1 MRVEKPDHTTLF
13 DQTTDAEALEALI
26 KEARRRARRRRLWYG
41 AMGLVAASA
50 VLLAFAGF
58 TAGGGNTPRP
68 HEQERRGEPNV
79 AAQVK
84 AGKWTAVPI
93 LEGHASVAAID
104 PQHPEIL
111 YATSID
117 AGIFKSSN
125 SGRSWRPLD
134 LPPGSGR
141 VDALAL
147 DPSDPDTVYAGTS
160 VGVFKSGDGGDSWR
174 LAFSGLDPG
183 SDTNWRRML
192 EGWIYTLAV
201 NPHDPRTVYAGTFG
215 ELYKS
220 TNGGSNWHVISL
232 PTDKRFAGSIALDPT
247 TPATIYATALA
258 PNWKQSQL
266 LKSADGGATWQVVGP
281 EGKRVVTVALDPHN
295 AETVYAGTDD
305 PGGLF
310 KSSDGAASW
319 RATGYEGRHLGSVVV
334 DPHDSETL
342 YVGTWDAGLFK
353 STDGG
358 ASWDALGVGNYGL
371 AIDPVN
377 PSTLYAGDWD
387 EGVLKSSD
395 GGRSWRAMN
404 DGLTTGRVSTLI
416 VDPQNP
422 GVAFAGIDD
431 RPGGVFKRTGGAWQR
446 TGEGIGR
453 VNVYASAIDPR
464 DPDNVYMG
472 TGRGV
477 FKSTDGGASWHE
489 LLASPGTESR
499 APDQST
505 AHRCGAIPRRDC
517 PPTVSALAV
526 DPHDPRIVYAIA
538 SEHGL
543 FKSPD
548 GGNHWQLL
556 GRIFGATSDTAAL
569 ALDPRNPETV
579 WAAAVGLF
587 KSVDGGLTWRSAGF
601 EGSTVHAVVLDPN
614 VPTHVYVGTEE
625 GAFKSTNA
633 GATWRALQGPVD
645 GVDVL
650 ALAIDPEHPENVFAS
665 TESGVF
671 VSADGGD
678 HWRSLGRGLPLRSY
692 DALAIDPA
700 AGMVYVGAF
709 GGGIFEFSLGE

>member
-1 MRVEKPDHTTLF
+1 MATQKVRSDPNAPERQQRDQRQHVAKRKAVVFVLVGALMLGAAAIGISTLRE
-13 DQTTDAEALEALI
+13 D
-26 KEARRRARRRRLWYG
+26 
-41 AMGLVAASA
+41 
-50 VLLAFAGF
+50 AGF
-58 TAGGGNTPRP
+58 ADDGGNAPRP

-79 AAQVK
+79 PAQVK
-84 AGKWTAVPI
+84 AGRWTAVHI
-93 LEGHASVAAID
+93 LQGRASVAAID
-104 PQHPEIL
+104 PQDPGIL

-134 LPPGSGR
+134 LAPGSGR

-147 DPSDPDTVYAGTS
+147 DPSDPDTLYAGTS
-160 VGVFKSGDGGDSWR
+160 VGVFRSSDGGNSWR

-201 NPHDPRTVYAGTFG
+201 NPHDSRTVYAGTFG
-215 ELYKS
+215 QLFKS

-310 KSSDGAASW
+310 KSTDGAASW

-371 AIDPVN
+371 AIDPLN

-472 TGRGV
+472 TTRGV

-489 LLASPGTESR
+489 LLASPHVVLDRRVVGHTGTE
-499 APDQST
+499 
-505 AHRCGAIPRRDC
+505 
-517 PPTVSALAV
+517 VSALAV
-526 DPHDPRIVYAIA
+526 DSHDPRIVYAIA

-543 FKSPD
+543 YKSTD

-556 GRIFGATSDTAAL
+556 GRSFGATSDTAAL
-569 ALDPRNPETV
+569 ALDPQDPETV

-587 KSVDGGLTWRSAGF
+587 KSVDGGLTWRSSGF

-614 VPTHVYVGTEE
+614 MPTHVYVGTEE

-671 VSADGGD
+671 VSADAGS
-678 HWRSLGRGLPLRSY
+678 HWRRLGRHLPVRNY
-692 DALAIDPA
+692 DALAIDTA

-709 GGGIFEFSLGE
+709 GGGIFEAALD

>member
-41 AMGLVAASA
+41 AIGLVAASA

-84 AGKWTAVPI
+84 TGRWTAVPI
-93 LEGHASVAAID
+93 LEGRASVAAID
-104 PQHPEIL
+104 PQHPETL

-125 SGRSWRPLD
+125 GGRSWRPLD
-134 LPPGSGR
+134 LAPGSGR

-147 DPSDPDTVYAGTS
+147 DPSDPDNLYAGTS
-160 VGVFKSGDGGDSWR
+160 VGVFRSSDGGRSWR
-174 LAFSGLDPG
+174 LANSGLDAE
-183 SDTNWRRML
+183 SDEESHRML
-192 EGWIYTLAV
+192 EGWIYTLTV
-201 NPHDPRTVYAGTFG
+201 DPNDPRTVYAGTFDQ
-215 ELYKS
+215 LYKS
-220 TNGGSNWHVISL
+220 TDGAASWGVVGFPPDQTFSGVIE
-232 PTDKRFAGSIALDPT
+232 LDPT
-247 TPATIYATALA
+247 APATIYVTAFSGDW
-258 PNWKQSQL
+258 PGGMKWKQSQL
-266 LKSADGGATWQVVGP
+266 LKTTDGGTTWQAAGLLPRVG
-281 EGKRVVTVALDPHN
+281 ALAVDPHDPKTIY
-295 AETVYAGTDD
+295 AGMYEDGLFRSTDGGVSWQASGLQGRSIGPLVVDPHDPQTVYAGT
-305 PGGLF
+305 
-310 KSSDGAASW
+310 
-319 RATGYEGRHLGSVVV
+319 
-334 DPHDSETL
+334 
-342 YVGTWDAGLFK
+342 WDEGLFK

-371 AIDPVN
+371 VIDPLN

-489 LLASPGTESR
+489 LLASPGTE
-499 APDQST
+499 
-505 AHRCGAIPRRDC
+505 
-517 PPTVSALAV
+517 VSALAV

-543 FKSPD
+543 YKSTD
-548 GGNHWQLL
+548 GGNHWQF
-556 GRIFGATSDTAAL
+556 GRSFGATSDTAAL
-569 ALDPRNPETV
+569 ALDPQDPETV

-587 KSVDGGLTWRSAGF
+587 KSVDGGLTWRSSGF
-601 EGSTVHAVVLDPN
+601 EGSTMHAVVLDPSA
-614 VPTHVYVGTEE
+614 PTHVYVGTEN
-625 GAFKSTNA
+625 GAFKSTDA
-633 GATWRALQGPVD
+633 GASWHALRGPVG
-645 GVDVL
+645 GVGVL
-650 ALAIDPEHPENVFAS
+650 ALAINPEHPKNVFAS

-678 HWRSLGRGLPLRSY
+678 HWRSLGRGLPVRSY